1 MENWLNR
8 EQQEAQ
14 TRDQQEAVERASTE
28 NRQLKLSL
36 VDAQTTLALLQTE
49 LVQLKS
55 HYLEKDR
62 LLHKYIRRYFQFT

>member
-14 TRDQQEAVERASTE
+14 TRDQQEAVERTSSE

-49 LVQLKS
+49 LSQLKS
-55 HYLEKDR
+55 QYYEKDR
-62 LLHKYIRRYFQFT
+62 LLYR

>member
-1 MENWLNR
+1 MVSLCVCRQVENWLNR

-14 TRDQQEAVERASTE
+14 TRDQQEAVERTSSE

-49 LVQLKS
+49 LSQLKS
-55 HYLEKDR
+55 QYYEKDR
-62 LLHKYIRRYFQFT
+62 LLYR